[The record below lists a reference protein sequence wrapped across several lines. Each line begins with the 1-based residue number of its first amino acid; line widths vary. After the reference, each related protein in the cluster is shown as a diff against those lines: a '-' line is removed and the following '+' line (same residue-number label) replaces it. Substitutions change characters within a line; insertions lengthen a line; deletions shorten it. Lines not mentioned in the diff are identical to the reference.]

1 MTLPTQAAVTRAV
14 KAAIKGAHELG
25 YRVSSYEVVFNQG
38 VPTVRVTTGAES
50 PPPPVIQTGALN
62 HSAIPPRIK
71 SSTYA
76 APMAASRAR
85 IHARRQK
92 RQCARVQRR
101 LTQDHAV
108 KVNADAGH

>member
-50 PPPPVIQTGALN
+50 PPPPVIQPGGVDVEALKQ
-62 HSAIPPRIK
+62 RIK
-71 SSTYA
+71 RCHER
-76 APMAASRAR
+76 RA
-85 IHARRQK
+85 
-92 RQCARVQRR
+92 
-101 LTQDHAV
+101 
-108 KVNADAGH
+108 

>member
-25 YRVSSYEVVFNQG
+25 YRVSSYEVVFNQAIENA
-38 VPTVRVTTGAES
+38 RTTH
-50 PPPPVIQTGALN
+50 VFKTGALN

-71 SSTYA
+71 SSTYTA
-76 APMAASRAR
+76 SAAASRAR